1 MARWRTAVVFGML
14 AGAAL
19 ISRASVELTFR

>member
-1 MARWRTAVVFGML
+1 MGRWQRAVILGLL